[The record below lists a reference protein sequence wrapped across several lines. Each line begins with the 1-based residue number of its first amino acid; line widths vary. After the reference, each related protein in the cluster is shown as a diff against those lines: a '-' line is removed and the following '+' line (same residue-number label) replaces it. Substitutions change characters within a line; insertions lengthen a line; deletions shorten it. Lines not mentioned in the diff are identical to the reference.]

1 MATASTFSSRVIDRL
16 DAEIAAAEGVL
27 DREFLKARRAAA
39 LARHGQFAQARF
51 ALAGLRSQS
60 QRLRNRVLSAWVVL
74 VDALVEHC
82 ENLAPTARGKFV
94 RAHEMAVTAGDAAV
108 HAESAAW
115 LSLADLNANDV
126 EATAA
131 HASEAL
137 RVAAPDAHTARAR
150 AALVVGDAWRYA
162 GEDALA
168 QPWYATV
175 RRHATAEGDFSLVSM
190 LLYNMAAFRAYSI
203 SLADAFGH
211 GDVAEAQRVLLEAD
225 STGNFDAG
233 VGNAQ
238 LAAQVPLLRAQLMTV
253 LGDYEQAAA
262 LVDAELPRGR
272 VEGQSHREARY
283 LADAAYCEIKLGRMD
298 EAAKRVRTIQAALR
312 RLTEPDDLAA
322 THARLEVV
330 ARALGRVEQADAHR
344 ADAQAALAAHEL
356 EQSRWRVALRAAGLA
371 SPQVE

>member
-1 MATASTFSSRVIDRL
+1 MRAGPTFSSRVIERL
-16 DAEIAAAEGVL
+16 DAEIAQAEGVL
-27 DREFLKARRAAA
+27 DRELLKARRAAA
-39 LARHGQFAQARF
+39 LARHGQFAEARF

-60 QRLRNRVLSAWVVL
+60 QRLRNRVLSVWVVL
-74 VDALVEHC
+74 VDALIEHC
-82 ENLAPTARGKFV
+82 ENLAPTVRDKFA
-94 RAHEMAVTAGDAAV
+94 RAHELAVAAGDAAA

-115 LSLADLNANDV
+115 LALADLNASDR

-168 QPWYATV
+168 QPWYAAV
-175 RRHATAEGDFSLVSM
+175 RRHATAEGDYSLVSM

-203 SLADAFGH
+203 ALADAFGKA
-211 GDVAEAQRVLLEAD
+211 DPAEAQRVLLEAD

-253 LGDYEQAAA
+253 LGDYEQAVAII
-262 LVDAELPRGR
+262 DAELPRGR
-272 VEGQSHREARY
+272 VEGQAHLEARY
-283 LADAAYCEIKLGRMD
+283 LADAAYGEVKLGRMD
-298 EAAKRVRTIQAALR
+298 EAAKRLRAIQPALR

-330 ARALGRVEQADAHR
+330 ARALGRGEQADAHR

-356 EQSRWRVALRAAGLA
+356 EQSRWREALTRAGLA
-371 SPQVE
+371 TPAGE